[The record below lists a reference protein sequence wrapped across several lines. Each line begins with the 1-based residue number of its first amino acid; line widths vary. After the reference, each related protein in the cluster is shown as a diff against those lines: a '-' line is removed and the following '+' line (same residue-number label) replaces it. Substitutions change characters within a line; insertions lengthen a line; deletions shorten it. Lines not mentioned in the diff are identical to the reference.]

1 MKKIIL
7 SSLFIAGLAVT
18 FTGCLKDKGF
28 ENNEYGLNDPDTQP
42 PGVGFPLS
50 TKAQT
55 VGLDITSAA
64 QILNDLIYVNLE
76 SGTPAKADVK
86 VTFADSTASLVAA
99 YNTDNGL
106 TGTNAILPLTA
117 GLYNFASSLNIPSG
131 GRNAQIPLTITN
143 TTTLNLNRSYA
154 VGITIVSADGGYK
167 VADNLRNLLVIIS
180 LKNRLDGVYEITGE
194 ALRAGDPLLSGVFG
208 PYQRSLSTSSANSV
222 QWEGTV
228 RWANTGNSS
237 LPAGFE
243 PNITVDPSANTITS
257 VSSSSGIYMTAP
269 IIRTDIIGTT
279 QRYDP
284 ATKTLYFEFSYAGGP
299 TSRLF
304 SIKAKYLRP
313 R

>member
-7 SSLFIAGLAVT
+7 SSLFIAGIAVA

-28 ENNEYGLNDPDTQP
+28 DNNEYGIYNPESQP

-50 TKAQT
+50 NKAQSIG
-55 VGLDITSAA
+55 VDITPSN
-64 QILNDLIYVNLE
+64 QTLTGLINVNLQ
-76 SGTPAKADVK
+76 SDKAAPASVKITLADN
-86 VTFADSTASLVAA
+86 TAALVAA
-99 YNTDNGL
+99 YNTENGL
-106 TGTNAILPLTA
+106 TGSSAVLPLA
-117 GLYNFASSLNIPSG
+117 SGLYNFANSLEISAG
-131 GRNAQIPLTITN
+131 GRFAEIPLNVTN
-143 TTTLNLNRSYA
+143 TTSLSLTRSYA
-154 VGITIVSADGGYK
+154 VGITISSVDGGYTIASNMK
-167 VADNLRNLLVIIS
+167 NLLVIMS

-194 ALRAGDPLLSGVFG
+194 ALRAGDPLLTGAFG
-208 PYQRSLSTSSANSV
+208 PYQRTLATSGANSV

-243 PNITVDPSANTITS
+243 PNITVDPATNLVTS
-257 VSSSSGIYMTAP
+257 VSSTSGIYMTAP
-269 IIRTDIIGTT
+269 IIRTDIIGTV

-284 ATKTLYFEFSYAGGP
+284 ATKTLYFEFSYGGGP

-304 SIKAKYLRP
+304 SIKAKYIKP